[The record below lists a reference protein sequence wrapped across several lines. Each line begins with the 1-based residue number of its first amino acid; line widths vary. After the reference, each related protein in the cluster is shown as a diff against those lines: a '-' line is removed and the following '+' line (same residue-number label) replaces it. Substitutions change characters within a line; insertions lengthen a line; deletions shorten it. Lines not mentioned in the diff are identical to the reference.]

1 MTVVEF
7 LALPDD
13 GVERD
18 LIRGELRERFMT
30 RRNRWHAKVEA
41 KIAYLL
47 HRWRA
52 GLPQPRGEVY
62 SGEVG
67 CVLRRNPD
75 STVGIDVVYAAAEVA
90 SHASDETTMLDG
102 PPILA
107 VEILSPNDTIE
118 QIGEK
123 VDEYRAAG
131 VALVWLVDPHFRTI
145 MVHQQDKPPVLFNA
159 DQTIDG
165 DPHLPGFHLAVR
177 EIFE

>member
-1 MTVVEF
+1 
-7 LALPDD
+7 
-13 GVERD
+13 
-18 LIRGELRERFMT
+18 MT

-52 GLPQPRGEVY
+52 ELPEPRGDIY

-67 CVLRRNPD
+67 CILRRNPD
-75 STVGIDVVYAAAEVA
+75 STVGIDVVYTSAELAAPGA
-90 SHASDETTMLDG
+90 DETTMLDG

-107 VEILSPNDTIE
+107 VEILSPNDTVE

-131 VALVWLVDPHFRTI
+131 VPLVWLVDPHFRTI
-145 MVHQQDKPPVLFNA
+145 VVHQRDKPPVLFNA
-159 DQTIDG
+159 DQTIEG
-165 DPHLPGFHLAVR
+165 EPHLPGFRVAVK